1 MGMISA
7 QEPIFSTGIDEVY
20 PEVIHLHTSSSHSEY
35 VVVIRDVAP
44 LKELLRTRSWS
55 TVEEP
60 QELIDTNPA
69 TIPTDI
75 KYDAYRSTVT
85 QEDEK
90 MDIKR
95 LKKSIADQ
103 FGGIRQVKAVYISPH
118 KDYVE
123 VNTVLQTRDRQT
135 RDKLFS
141 HQLQIHDAFPT
152 LLIDFRVTFSSQGIS
167 ARDLPPDAIV
177 CFSK

>member
-1 MGMISA
+1 MEMISA
-7 QEPIFSTGIDEVY
+7 QELTFGTGIYEGY
-20 PEVIHLHTSSSHSEY
+20 PAIIHLHTSSSHSEY
-35 VVVIRDVAP
+35 VVVIRDVASQ
-44 LKELLRTRSWS
+44 KELLGTRCWPV
-55 TVEEP
+55 VEEP

-69 TIPTDI
+69 TVPADI
-75 KYDAYRSTVT
+75 RHGVYAPIVT

-95 LKKSIADQ
+95 LKESIADQ
-103 FGGIRQVKAVYISPH
+103 FGRLSQIKAVYLFPH

-123 VNTVLQTRDRQT
+123 VHTILRTRDRRT

-141 HQLQIHDAFPT
+141 QQLQIHDAFPN
-152 LLIDFRVTFSSQGIS
+152 LLIDFRVIFSSQGIS
-167 ARDLPPDAIV
+167 ARDLPSDAIV